1 MTLVSVPTLAFGNW
15 ISLLKDTST
24 TFKPHKWGFMP
35 RVHRKR
41 DVHSLY
47 CMVCPEL
54 SSANLEKPLLI
65 NIILEH
71 SLHAKNWKINWI
83 QMEGSHRHSKFGFL
97 LKTRTFPIFYLNKT
111 DISVLTAKSKSKQ
124 IPIFCT
130 CCGQNCQR
138 SMKRSKM
145 IKNHEPYLNR
155 ILK

>member
-1 MTLVSVPTLAFGNW
+1 MTLVPVPTLAFSNW
-15 ISLLKDTST
+15 ISLLKDAST
-24 TFKPHKWGFMP
+24 TFKPHKWGFMS

-41 DVHSLY
+41 DVLSLY

-71 SLHAKNWKINWI
+71 SLHAKKWKINWI
-83 QMEGSHRHSKFGFL
+83 KMEGSHRHSKFGFL
-97 LKTRTFPIFYLNKT
+97 LKTRNFPIFYLNKT
-111 DISVLTAKSKSKQ
+111 DISVFTAKSKQ

>member
-1 MTLVSVPTLAFGNW
+1 MTLVSVPTLALSNW
-15 ISLLKDTST
+15 ISLLKDAST
-24 TFKPHKWGFMP
+24 TFKPHKWGFMS

-83 QMEGSHRHSKFGFL
+83 KMEGNHRHSKFGFL
-97 LKTRTFPIFYLNKT
+97 LKTRTFSNILPQRNRHLSVHYKIKT
-111 DISVLTAKSKSKQ
+111 NYNI
-124 IPIFCT
+124 CT
-130 CCGQNCQR
+130 CCGQICQR
-138 SMKRSKM
+138 SMKRSEM